1 MGSHA
6 GPHAPQDYE
15 KLDAY
20 YVTLTVH
27 KQRKSQGDELAPHL
41 EATIRGLEEHQPPV
55 MAGDTVRL
63 RHDTEPQVEVRGLH
77 GARAAR
83 ARAARG
89 AGCAGHGR
97 GLCGAWAFGRCF
109 YHERLATLP
118 NHPSPPPSASA
129 ALPASPCAPPSS
141 RWDCAWSTWSTA
153 RPSS

>member
-1 MGSHA
+1 MP
-6 GPHAPQDYE
+6 GPTPQDYE

-27 KQRKSQGDELAPHL
+27 KQRKFQGDEPPPHL

-63 RHDTEPQVEVRGLH
+63 RHDTEPEVEVRRLH
-77 GARAAR
+77 GARAAL
-83 ARAARG
+83 
-89 AGCAGHGR
+89 HGR
-97 GLCGAWAFGRCF
+97 ALRCMGVRCGAWAWAVLCTGNWALHLSRTTR
-109 YHERLATLP
+109 HPP
-118 NHPSPPPSASA
+118 NHPSPPPSAS
-129 ALPASPCAPPSS
+129 APPSS

>member
-1 MGSHA
+1 MRGLPCHSTSWGTLVGSHA

-77 GARAAR
+77 GA
-83 ARAARG
+83 
-89 AGCAGHGR
+89 
-97 GLCGAWAFGRCF
+97 WAVRCMGVG
-109 YHERLATLP
+109 
-118 NHPSPPPSASA
+118 
-129 ALPASPCAPPSS
+129 
-141 RWDCAWSTWSTA
+141 
-153 RPSS
+153 